1 MIGNICKLLKKI
13 CYQLAEYMEH
23 ERGLR
28 KLGREGRTHTLWL
41 REKRLRLFK
50 KKRGKEV
57 ALLTE

>member
-28 KLGREGRTHTLWL
+28 KSGREGHTSWL

-50 KKRGKEV
+50 KKKGKEV

>member
-28 KLGREGRTHTLWL
+28 KSGREGHIRRGLG
-41 REKRLRLFK
+41 
-50 KKRGKEV
+50 KRG
-57 ALLTE
+57 